1 MPIGNDIVDLRD
13 PESAPES
20 LHPRYLHRV
29 FTPAERRSL
38 AAHPGRLELWSRWA
52 AKEAAYKALASE
64 RASEPE
70 KLVFSP
76 RAFATVLDPPGV
88 GSHRRGWV
96 VYRGR
101 VLGARM
107 PIRLHISDHA
117 VHAVAA
123 SAGELDSERV
133 IAASFLLDSQVSDIP
148 SLAVR
153 RAARGL
159 FAQHLG
165 CDERRVRIRGRR
177 PPQFFID
184 GQPGGSSLS
193 LSHHGRWVAFA
204 FSRVSPRRRRP
215 EPSHDGRFL
224 QI

>member
-1 MPIGNDIVDLRD
+1 LPVGNDIVDLRD

-29 FTPAERRSL
+29 FTAVERKSL

-52 AKEAAYKALASE
+52 AKEAAYKALATE
-64 RASEPE
+64 RAAQRS

-96 VYRGR
+96 VHR
-101 VLGARM
+101 VLGERLS
-107 PIRLHISDHA
+107 IRLHISDDA

-123 SAGELDSERV
+123 SAGELDGERV
-133 IAASFLLDSQVSDIP
+133 IAVSFPLDSLVRDIP